1 MSFRTLTETLD
12 NLYTST
18 WQNMKSTLIDNI
30 FDASPFYWWLKNNG
44 GIENVEGGRFI
55 TEPIRYAKN
64 DVISWIGKGDAVS
77 LNDVEFMTIANY
89 DWRYLVGSLVRFG
102 IDDQQNRGRNQII
115 NFATAKIENM
125 KDSLIDTLETA
136 LFQGAGS
143 KTTGVDGLQLLV
155 ADDPTAAASP
165 GGIPQNTQTWW
176 RNQTSNLTGVSFA
189 TSGVDRMRTLLN
201 NALNNLRNDRPNIV
215 LTHQTPYEY
224 YEDAVFDKYRV
235 VDNKLADAGF
245 MNQTFK
251 GIPMTWSP
259 KCASTRM
266 YFLNT
271 KFIKLVIDPMMNFD
285 MTEWKA
291 IPDQPNDRAAQ
302 IVTACQLI
310 TSRRRVHAVLRGIDT
325 A

>member
-1 MSFRTLTETLD
+1 MSFRALTETLD

-18 WQNMKSTLIDNI
+18 WQNMKSELRDNI
-30 FDASPFYWWLKNNG
+30 FDASPFYWWLKNHD
-44 GIENVEGGRFI
+44 GIESVEGGRFI

-64 DVISWIGKGDAVS
+64 DVIAWVGKGDAVS
-77 LNDVEFMTIANY
+77 LNDIEFMTIANY

-115 NFATAKIENM
+115 NFANAKIENM
-125 KDSLIDTLETA
+125 KDSLIDTMETS
-136 LFQGAGS
+136 LFQAAGS
-143 KTTGVDGLQLLV
+143 KTTGIDGLQLLV

-165 GGIPQNTQTWW
+165 GGISQNTQTWW

-189 TSGVDRMRTLLN
+189 TSGVDRMRTVLN
-201 NALNNLRNDRPNIV
+201 NAVNNLQNDRPNLI

-224 YEDAVFDKYRV
+224 YEDAVFEKYRV
-235 VDNKLADAGF
+235 TDNKLADAGF
-245 MNQTFK
+245 LNQTFK
-251 GIPMTWSP
+251 GIPMVWSP

-266 YFLNT
+266 YMLNT
-271 KFIKLVIDPMMNFD
+271 KFIKLVIDPMMDFD
-285 MTEWKA
+285 MTEWKS

-302 IVTACQLI
+302 IVTACQLVI
-310 TSRRRVHAVLRGIDT
+310 SRRRVQAVVRGIDT